1 MTENAE
7 NEKGR
12 LDEQK
17 VQTPQTTAHGDA
29 IQTPPTPEVDERKIT
44 EQPPSEVERLKAEL
58 AKRDEDYKALYAQ
71 LQRTMADFD
80 NYRKRSLRDQEDAR
94 RMAGELVILS
104 ILEPIENLS
113 RALHASSGS
122 RSVKELR
129 RGLQMIEK
137 QAWCALEANGL
148 RKIEAEGKP
157 FDHSL
162 HEALEQ
168 VEGNDDEDCKV
179 KEVVQ
184 SGYTLNGK
192 VLRCAKVKV
201 VKRKEVK

>member
-7 NEKGR
+7 NGKGKP
-12 LDEQK
+12 DEQK
-17 VQTPQTTAHGDA
+17 AQAPPITTHEDPA
-29 IQTPPTPEVDERKIT
+29 QTPPVAGVDEGIIT
-44 EQPPSEVERLKAEL
+44 EQPPSEVERLRAEL
-58 AKRDEDYKALYAQ
+58 AKREEDYKALYAQ
-71 LQRTMADFD
+71 LQRTAADFD
-80 NYRKRSLRDQEDAR
+80 NYRKRSLRDQDEAR
-94 RMAGELVILS
+94 RMAGELVIVS

-113 RALHASSGS
+113 RALHASSGT

-129 RGLQMIEK
+129 KGLQMIEK

-148 RKIEAEGKP
+148 KKIEAAGKP

-162 HEALEQ
+162 HEAVEQ
-168 VEGNDDEDCKV
+168 VEGDEDDKV

-184 SGYTLNGK
+184 AGYTLNGK

-201 VKRKEVK
+201 VKKKEVK